1 LEGFWPNGKNCP
13 IAFCDVEG
21 KEEDGSSHDKVHQDS
36 KSNQTEAEK
45 IVSLSQAPILT
56 RIIFK

>member
-1 LEGFWPNGKNCP
+1 MSQRFCSLEQFWPNGPNCP

-45 IVSLSQAPILT
+45 IVSFT
-56 RIIFK
+56 